1 MRVNELISR
10 RRAAPRQSKRVPA
23 ASSYRSSASLSGVDA
38 LTDATIVTNLAD
50 TVTRGDLSASS
61 DWRVLTRDERAG
73 MLLCGR
79 SGRAAR
85 SAATLVGDSVAE
97 IIAADTVARQAQ
109 LRDASAE
116 MSESVGLPVNAADS
130 AYERLREE
138 LLAGRLMPG
147 QRLVEAELV
156 ESLGVSRAI
165 VRSVLSRLAHDGLV
179 DKEPNRG
186 ARVRMVSEE
195 EAIEITQVR
204 ASLEGLA
211 ARFAAMNATSADVEQ
226 MREILAEMRVFL
238 GENDLLAYS
247 DCNSKLHRLILTA
260 SQHTTAQRLIANL
273 RAQMVRFQYRTILVP
288 GRPNESLAE
297 HTALVDAIVARD
309 GDKAEAAMRTH
320 LSHVTEN
327 LARTKQVSGL
337 VAPR

>member
-1 MRVNELISR
+1 
-10 RRAAPRQSKRVPA
+10 
-23 ASSYRSSASLSGVDA
+23 
-38 LTDATIVTNLAD
+38 
-50 TVTRGDLSASS
+50 
-61 DWRVLTRDERAG
+61 
-73 MLLCGR
+73 
-79 SGRAAR
+79 
-85 SAATLVGDSVAE
+85 
-97 IIAADTVARQAQ
+97 
-109 LRDASAE
+109 
-116 MSESVGLPVNAADS
+116 MSESTATALNTSDD
-130 AYERLREE
+130 AYERLRAE

-165 VRSVLSRLAHDGLV
+165 VRAVLTRLAHDGLV

-204 ASLEGLA
+204 ATLEGLA
-211 ARFAAMNATSADVEQ
+211 ARFAAANATVEDIERMRAILVE
-226 MREILAEMRVFL
+226 MREMLAR
-238 GENDLLAYS
+238 NDLLSYS
-247 DCNSKLHRLILTA
+247 DCNSRLHKLILAA
-260 SQHTTAQRLIANL
+260 SGHATAQRLIANL

-320 LSHVTEN
+320 LMHVTDN
-327 LARTKQVSGL
+327 LARTKQVSGM
-337 VAPR
+337 VSSM